1 MSDGAPA
8 TLSVHES
15 GRTLDP
21 TEIVLGGIWL
31 GPGGGDGG
39 DGNRPDLGQEN
50 ATAAVEAALRSGIC
64 EFDTA
69 PWYGAGAS
77 EERLGRALQALTQR
91 GLTVTRSASDS
102 SSLTHADACASLAS
116 RSRSRSDSDSDSDT
130 DSDSTPVA
138 SRTLL
143 SLLAML
149 RRSQAS

>member
-1 MSDGAPA
+1 MSDGASA

-21 TEIVLGGIWL
+21 AEIVLGGIWL

-77 EERLGRALQALTQR
+77 EEMFRSLYGAAYASLPAPRGGLSGRR
-91 GLTVTRSASDS
+91 EPVPRSAG
-102 SSLTHADACASLAS
+102 LA
-116 RSRSRSDSDSDSDT
+116 
-130 DSDSTPVA
+130 VGA
-138 SRTLL
+138 TLL
-143 SLLAML
+143 ERSYSWHRISSAFVNIFSTSLRL
-149 RRSQAS
+149 S